1 MALSVSVEAVAD
13 YLAAGHTA
21 AQAAKRFHTTE
32 RTVYRIKAR
41 VAAPEQAS
49 FPSTVSTRRYIPRP
63 ADEVAGSS
71 SWWLAADGELQHV
84 PTGTTG
90 AQWNDL
96 QLRCIPLPALCPV
109 PEPVPLDD
117 VLAVTDSGPAFEP
130 LQSSKTDDTIPDM
143 AGVTDSMAVPIVMLP
158 VVASASSGAGV
169 VVNTSSVVD
178 VLGNVWSWAVEHP
191 AFVQLVVGVVVV
203 ALLVALGV
211 R

>member
-1 MALSVSVEAVAD
+1 MALSLQVVAD

-49 FPSTVSTRRYIPRP
+49 SPCTVSTRRYLPRP

-71 SWWLAADGELQHV
+71 SWWLAGDGELQHV
-84 PTGTTG
+84 PIGTTG

-96 QLRCIPLPALCPV
+96 QLRGVPLPALCPV
-109 PEPVPLDD
+109 PECVVPDD
-117 VLAVTDSGPAFEP
+117 VLGVTDSGPAFEA
-130 LQSSKTDDTIPDM
+130 LQSSKLDDTIPDIEQ
-143 AGVTDSMAVPIVMLP
+143 VPDRVAVPFVGAP
-158 VVASASSGAGV
+158 AVASASSGV
-169 VVNTSSVVD
+169 VLVVNSSAVVD

-191 AFVQLVVGVVVV
+191 AFVQLVVAV
-203 ALLVALGV
+203 AIVGLLVGLGV

>member
-1 MALSVSVEAVAD
+1 MALSISVEAVAD

-49 FPSTVSTRRYIPRP
+49 SPSTVSIRRYLPRP

-96 QLRCIPLPALCPV
+96 QLRGVPLSALCPV
-109 PEPVPLDD
+109 PEPVSPDD
-117 VLAVTDSGPAFEP
+117 ILAVTDNEPTFEL
-130 LQSSKTDDTIPDM
+130 LQSSKIDDTTPDM
-143 AGVTDSMAVPIVMLP
+143 AVVTDSMAVPIVMLP
-158 VVASASSGAGV
+158 AVASASSGAV
-169 VVNTSSVVD
+169 LVVNSSAVVD
-178 VLGNVWSWAVEHP
+178 VLGNVWIWAVEHP
-191 AFVQLVVGVVVV
+191 AFVQLVVAV
-203 ALLVALGV
+203 AIVGLLVGLGV

>member
-1 MALSVSVEAVAD
+1 MALSLQVVAD

-49 FPSTVSTRRYIPRP
+49 SPSTVSIRRYLPRP

-84 PTGTTG
+84 PIGTTG

-96 QLRCIPLPALCPV
+96 QLRGVPLPALCPV
-109 PEPVPLDD
+109 PECVSPDD
-117 VLAVTDSGPAFEP
+117 VLGVTDSGPAFEP
-130 LQSSKTDDTIPDM
+130 LQSSKIDDTIPDM
-143 AGVTDSMAVPIVMLP
+143 AAVTDSMAVPIVMLP
-158 VVASASSGAGV
+158 AVASASSAMDG

-178 VLGNVWSWAVEHP
+178 FLGKLWSWLVEHP
-191 AFVQLVVGVVVV
+191 AFVQLVVGVAIV
-203 ALLVALGV
+203 ALLVGLGV